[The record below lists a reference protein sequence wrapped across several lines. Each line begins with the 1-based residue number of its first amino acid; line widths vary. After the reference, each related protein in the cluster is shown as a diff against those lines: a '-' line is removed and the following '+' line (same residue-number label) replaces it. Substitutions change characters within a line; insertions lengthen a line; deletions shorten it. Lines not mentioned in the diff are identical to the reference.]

1 MMAAIVTGL
10 IPIQQT
16 AVDATIIYKCR
27 SLWFGLLCIRLV
39 MLFLAELPFTK
50 LDADIACDGTRRVS
64 ICTRACFNKHLHNA
78 MMVVWNFT
86 YILVILSVLLMEL
99 FASHLPSPA
108 QKRSSQMKIDG
119 ELEAQGKEEA
129 RVVRKDT
136 RGKTVI

>member
-1 MMAAIVTGL
+1 
-10 IPIQQT
+10 
-16 AVDATIIYKCR
+16 
-27 SLWFGLLCIRLV
+27 
-39 MLFLAELPFTK
+39 
-50 LDADIACDGTRRVS
+50 
-64 ICTRACFNKHLHNA
+64 

-108 QKRSSQMKIDG
+108 QRRSSQMKIDG

-129 RVVRKDT
+129 QVVRKDT